1 MTNGSDDTIVSY
13 VTLRRVVG
21 VLGMGLPLVVALWG
35 FAIRT
40 PPSLQ
45 DSISAYYDLRTRDAF
60 VGILFTIAWF
70 LFTYRGPERKDDI
83 AGNFACVFALIV
95 ALFPTN
101 GAPYE
106 HLVHLTA
113 ATGLFL
119 VLAYFSLFLFTK
131 SAPTPTPE
139 KLRRNQ
145 VYRTCGWIMVACI
158 GLIALFNVFGR
169 GTAIAT
175 WKPVFWLES
184 LALWA
189 FGISWLVKGE
199 TIWRDAPRA

>member
-1 MTNGSDDTIVSY
+1 MNGSDNVIVSY

-35 FAIRT
+35 FALRS

-70 LFTYRGPERKDDI
+70 LLTYRGHERKDDV
-83 AGNFACVFALIV
+83 AGNFACVFALGV
-95 ALFPTN
+95 ALFPTS
-101 GAPYE
+101 GTPGEKA
-106 HLVHLTA
+106 VHFTA

-131 SAPTPTPE
+131 SGPTQTPQ
-139 KLRRNQ
+139 KVVRNRL
-145 VYRTCGWIMVACI
+145 YRTCGWIMLACI
-158 GLIALFNVFGR
+158 ALIALYNAFGK
-169 GTAIAT
+169 GTPIAT

-199 TIWRDAPRA
+199 TIWRDATPA